1 MDKKPII
8 EGLLYIVG
16 DEGISLDELL
26 EVLEITKEEL
36 NMTIIS
42 LTKDYEEKNR
52 GLTLEFYGNKIKMV
66 TKKEYSNYYQKLY
79 NSNESRTLSPAAL
92 ETLAIVA
99 YNQPVTRVTID
110 EIRGVSSSHLV
121 RKLTFLNLIKEAGK
135 SELPGKPNLYV
146 TTDEFLDYFGI
157 NSIKDLPEIHVQ
169 EKESEDT
176 ELFTSK
182 YTEE

>member
-1 MDKKPII
+1 MDKKPIL

-26 EVLEITKEEL
+26 EVLDITKEEL

-42 LTKDYEEKNR
+42 LSKDYEESDR

-66 TKKEYSNYYQKLY
+66 TKKDYASYYQKLF
-79 NSNESRTLSPAAL
+79 NSNENKTLTPAAL
-92 ETLAIVA
+92 ETLAIIA
-99 YNQPVTRVTID
+99 YNEPVTRVTID

-121 RKLTFLNLIKEAGK
+121 RKLLFLNLIKEAGK
-135 SELPGKPNLYV
+135 SDLPGKPNLYA

-157 NSIKDLPEIHVQ
+157 TSVKDLPEIHI
-169 EKESEDT
+169 EEDKGEDT

>member
-1 MDKKPII
+1 MDKKPVL

-26 EVLEITKEEL
+26 EILDINKENL
-36 NMTIIS
+36 NIIINS
-42 LTKDYEEKNR
+42 LSKDYEENER
-52 GLTLEFYGNKIKMV
+52 GLTLELYGNKIKMV
-66 TKKEYSNYYQKLY
+66 TKKEHASYYQKLF
-79 NSNESRTLSPAAL
+79 NSNENKTLTPAAL
-92 ETLAIVA
+92 ETLAIIA
-99 YNQPVTRVTID
+99 YNEPVTRMTID

-121 RKLTFLNLIKEAGK
+121 RKLLFLNLIKEVGK
-135 SELPGKPNLYV
+135 SDLPGKPNLYA

-157 NSIKDLPEIHVQ
+157 NSVKDLPEIHI
-169 EKESEDT
+169 EENKEEDT